1 MECDLSHQ
9 VYQSPNAL
17 IINQSQARIS
27 KNLIPKREPTQ
38 TQLPE
43 HREQATT
50 FICRDR
56 RVVFE
61 FLEHV
66 ISQPTHL
73 HLS

>member
-9 VYQSPNAL
+9 VYQSPNDL
-17 IINQSQARIS
+17 INQSQAQIS

-66 ISQPTHL
+66 TLQPTHL